1 VTAAARVRAQ
11 AEEAAHKRHARA
23 FQFFRLH
30 AVRPLFEKVM
40 RIDSGR
46 RVRVGLYLPGPVLV
60 QFDPATGEILSRSKP
75 GRLDVLDEGC
85 LDQ

>member
-1 VTAAARVRAQ
+1 
-11 AEEAAHKRHARA
+11 
-23 FQFFRLH
+23 
-30 AVRPLFEKVM
+30 M